1 MVGERTM
8 SSIPR
13 KSVSVPRGNS
23 LLKFGLSIL
32 TVLALSACGGHDKEG
47 GEKAENAAEHKVAHA
62 EMSPREARNFQIVQV
77 RLDDK
82 PGSVPLGGTVVSR
95 NETSLKAQMPGRV
108 VFIAGEEGTKLEP
121 NQVIVA
127 LDDEGLLAKRKSALA
142 QLDRALSAVRAAR
155 IQYTDTI
162 YNDGVQ
168 TRGGMGLPSMF
179 DHMFTKNAGDMMGVG
194 DPDMDRYAQIQA
206 ARSAAEQA
214 DAAVVQAQAALDEIE
229 TMLRDKQT
237 LSPGNV
243 VILEKY
249 IELGDSVMPGQP
261 LVKVGDVSK
270 LQVRVN
276 LPSGMIKSIK
286 KGMKLPVTLGTN
298 GTVIQGEVERIYPS
312 ADPVSHTV
320 TVKISIPSNAP
331 AAPGMYVT
339 VSIPEAGKGGRA
351 LPVIPARA
359 VVWRG
364 SQSAIFVVNKE
375 NRTEMRMVR
384 VGKNRG
390 GLVKV
395 LSGLRPGERVIANP
409 TPTLTSGVQILQGSP
424 PGGQRSSADRA
435 RGAYYRGRPE
445 NVSYS
450 NRRSY

>member
-1 MVGERTM
+1 M
-8 SSIPR
+8 SSSSTS
-13 KSVSVPRGNS
+13 SVSAPQGNY
-23 LLKFGLSIL
+23 LLKFGLSMF
-32 TVLALSACGGHDKEG
+32 TAFALAACGGHDKQSE
-47 GEKAENAAEHKVAHA
+47 EKADDAAGHRVAHA
-62 EMSPREARNFQIVQV
+62 EMAPQESQNFQIVQV
-77 RLDDK
+77 RLDNK

-95 NETSLKAQMPGRV
+95 NETTLKAQMPGRV

-168 TRGGMGLPSMF
+168 TRGGMGMPSMF
-179 DHMFTKNAGDMMGVG
+179 DHMFTKNIGDMMGVG

-214 DAAVVQAQAALDEIE
+214 DSAVVQAQAALDEIE

-249 IELGDSVMPGQP
+249 IEVGDSVMPGQP

-276 LPSGMIKSIK
+276 LPSGMIKAVR
-286 KGMKLPVTLGTN
+286 KGMKLPVTLGTS
-298 GTVIQGEVERIYPS
+298 GATIQGEVERIYPS

-320 TVKISIPSNAP
+320 TVKISIPSDAP

-339 VSIPEAGKGGRA
+339 VSIPDSGKGGRA

-364 SQSAIFVVNKE
+364 SQSAVFVLNKD

-395 LSGLRPGERVIANP
+395 LSGLRPGERIIANP
-409 TPTLTSGVQILQGSP
+409 TPTLTSGVQIMQGSP
-424 PGGQRSSADRA
+424 PGGQRSSAEPVRRQYDRA
-435 RGAYYRGRPE
+435 RSE

-450 NRRSY
+450 YRRSY

>member
-1 MVGERTM
+1 MT
-8 SSIPR
+8 SNSR
-13 KSVSVPRGNS
+13 KSVSAPRGKS
-23 LLKFGLSIL
+23 LFKIGLSVFTAL
-32 TVLALSACGGHDKEG
+32 VLAGCGGKDADD
-47 GEKAENAAEHKVAHA
+47 EKNAEHSAGHEVVHA
-62 EMSPREARNFQIVQV
+62 QMAPQEMRNFQIVQV

-95 NETSLKAQMPGRV
+95 NETTLKAQMPGRV
-108 VFIAGEEGTKLEP
+108 VFIAGEEGTKLKP

-142 QLDRALSAVRAAR
+142 QLDRALSAVRSAR
-155 IQYTDTI
+155 IHYTDTI

-168 TRGGMGLPSMF
+168 TQGGMGLPSMF
-179 DHMFTKNAGDMMGVG
+179 DHMFTKNASNMMGVG
-194 DPDMDRYAQIQA
+194 DPDMDRYSQIQA

-214 DAAVVQAQAALDEIE
+214 DSAVVQAQAALDEIE

-237 LSPGNV
+237 LSPGDV

-249 IELGDSVMPGQP
+249 IEVGDSVMPGQP

-270 LQVRVN
+270 LQVKVN
-276 LPSGMIKSIK
+276 LPSGMISSIR
-286 KGMKLPVTLGTN
+286 KGMKLPVALGSD
-298 GTVIQGEVERIYPS
+298 GAVVPGEVERIYPS

-320 TVKISIPSNAP
+320 TVKLAIPSDAP

-339 VSIPEAGKGGRA
+339 VSIPDNGKGGRS

-364 SQSAIFVVNKE
+364 SQSAVFVVNNE

-384 VGKNRG
+384 AGKNRG
-390 GLVKV
+390 GLVKI
-395 LSGLRPGERVIANP
+395 LSGLRPGERIIANP
-409 TPTLTSGVQILQGSP
+409 TPTLSSGVQVMQSSP
-424 PGGQRSSADRA
+424 PPTGQRSS
-435 RGAYYRGRPE
+435 YRPE
-445 NVSYS
+445 QDQFFGGRVKNVSYS
-450 NRRSY
+450 YRRSY